1 MPSALDA
8 VLAGVLTA
16 SRLGVVLL
24 TAGGRVRWAN
34 PAAESLLLDR
44 CDVQA
49 QWYDLPL
56 RTLLAADEG
65 PLAELARLEARLAEP
80 LPDAQARPP
89 RAVEARSADGRR
101 WLRLELQMLPPWVR
115 DHHGLAGALALSDA
129 TAARQAREAA
139 GREGTLLREAARL
152 GQVGAWDIDARSGQL
167 RWSDEAFA
175 IHDLPPG
182 APPDSATALRYF
194 DVTSRPRLNEAVQQ
208 AVQAGV
214 PFDLTLGLVSATG
227 RHKRV
232 RVIGN
237 ADLDERGKVARVA
250 GLLHDITDR
259 ERHLQALAAQESA
272 ERARLALAQAM
283 AQLAD
288 QLATPLGELSGAVAR
303 LDDRARELPAW
314 AAAPLQSLQHAAAL
328 LGRWMHELHR
338 QALGMG
344 AAQADFD
351 GQVHPAR
358 HDFEVALGNRHPS
371 QQSGAAPAASAA
383 QGCNVLYIE
392 DHPVNALLVRE
403 ALALQQ
409 PCHQLR
415 VAETG
420 EDGLRMVAE
429 QRPDVVLLDLN
440 LPGASGYDV
449 LAQLRA
455 DPATAAL
462 PCVAV
467 SADAMPDELLR
478 ARQAGFVDYW
488 TKPLVMAGLAQRIHE
503 VAATHRVGRSTPPG
517 PRGS

>member
-1 MPSALDA
+1 MCPS
-8 VLAGVLTA
+8 
-16 SRLGVVLL
+16 
-24 TAGGRVRWAN
+24 
-34 PAAESLLLDR
+34 
-44 CDVQA
+44 
-49 QWYDLPL
+49 
-56 RTLLAADEG
+56 G

-288 QLATPLGELSGAVAR
+288 QLGTPLGELSGAVAR

-358 HDFEVALGNRHPS
+358 HGFEVALGNRHPS
-371 QQSGAAPAASAA
+371 QQSGAAPAAPAA

-392 DHPVNALLVRE
+392 DHPVNARRSPRRPGTPRRRTARPTGPASRPIAAGRSPAEARWWVRE
-403 ALALQQ
+403 A
-409 PCHQLR
+409 CR
-415 VAETG
+415 
-420 EDGLRMVAE
+420 RR
-429 QRPDVVLLDLN
+429 RP
-440 LPGASGYDV
+440 GGSASWRP
-449 LAQLRA
+449 APRRRA
-455 DPATAAL
+455 ACRP
-462 PCVAV
+462 PSCV
-467 SADAMPDELLR
+467 
-478 ARQAGFVDYW
+478 
-488 TKPLVMAGLAQRIHE
+488 
-503 VAATHRVGRSTPPG
+503 VGRSVRQQPRVVVPLHHDQRVARQVLARHEPGRVVAAAARAPRSFTPPM
-517 PRGS
+517 PRPWRWPRV

>member
-1 MPSALDA
+1 MSTALDA
-8 VLAGVLTA
+8 VLAGVLTS
-16 SRLGVVLL
+16 SRLGVALL

-34 PAAESLLLDR
+34 ASAESLLLDR

-89 RAVEARSADGRR
+89 RPVEARSADGRR
-101 WLRLELQMLPPWVR
+101 WLRLELQLLPPWVR
-115 DHHGLAGALALSDA
+115 DHHGLAGALALSDV

-152 GQVGAWDIDARSGQL
+152 GHVGAWDIDARSGQL

-182 APPDSATALRYF
+182 APPDTATALRYF
-194 DVTSRPRLNEAVQQ
+194 DVPSRPRLDEAVQQ

-214 PFDLTLGLVSATG
+214 PFDLTLGLVSAVG

-237 ADLDERGKVARVA
+237 PDIDGQGKVVRVA

-288 QLATPLGELSGAVAR
+288 QLSAPLGELSGAVAR
-303 LDDRARELPAW
+303 LDDRSRELPPW
-314 AAAPLQSLQHAAAL
+314 AAAPLQALQHAAAL

-338 QALGMG
+338 QSQGMG
-344 AAQADFD
+344 AAQAELS
-351 GQVHPAR
+351 GEEHPAR
-358 HDFEVALGNRHPS
+358 HGFEVALAARHPP
-371 QQSGAAPAASAA
+371 QAPGAAP
-383 QGCNVLYIE
+383 GCNVLYIE

-409 PCHQLR
+409 PSHQLR

-488 TKPLVMAGLAQRIHE
+488 TKPLVMAGLAQRIHA
-503 VAATHRVGRSTPPG
+503 VAAAHRAGRATPPG